1 MPEGNAAFRYSLSVF
16 VVISG
21 RLCAILPAMVQ
32 ASASGKIILFGE
44 HAVVYGRPAI
54 AVPLTQVRA
63 TATITAGRR
72 GSGLMLDLPD
82 IGQQLSVTEQPTL
95 SPLAHVA
102 RLAADQLRLAPL
114 PDWRITLRSTIPV
127 ASGLGSG
134 AAAATAIVRA
144 MAAAAGRPLTPA
156 QVSALVYESETL
168 FHGQASGID
177 NTVIAYEQP
186 VWFVRGQAP
195 QPFRIAQAFTI
206 VIGDTGVA
214 SPTRLTVGD
223 VRTGWQAEPAHFE
236 ALFDGVGEI
245 VVAARRAIE
254 GGEVA
259 ALGPL
264 MDANQRLLQAMVVSS
279 PELDALCQAAR
290 GAGATGAKLSGGG
303 RGGNMIALAPAGRA
317 ETIAERAI
325 GGGRGANHRHRGCAL
340 RKPSSAERSSRRRLD
355 LLVTG
360 TADGA

>member
-1 MPEGNAAFRYSLSVF
+1 
-16 VVISG
+16 
-21 RLCAILPAMVQ
+21 MVQ

-54 AVPLTQVRA
+54 AVPVTQVRA
-63 TATITAGRR
+63 TATITSAQP
-72 GSGLMLDLPD
+72 GSGLTLHLPD
-82 IGQQLSVTEQPTL
+82 VGKRWQVTGQATTQ
-95 SPLAHVA
+95 PLAHVA
-102 RLAADQLRLAPL
+102 GLAASQLGLSPL
-114 PDWRITLRSTIPV
+114 PDWSITLRSTIPV

-156 QVSALVYESETL
+156 QVSALVFESETL

-206 VIGDTGVA
+206 VIGDTGIA

-223 VRTGWQAEPAHFE
+223 VRAGWQAKPRASRRCSTEWVDR
-236 ALFDGVGEI
+236 ALRRE
-245 VVAARRAIE
+245 RAIE
-254 GGEVA
+254 SGDGA

-264 MDANQRLLQAMVVSS
+264 MDENHRLLRLMGVSS
-279 PELDALCQAAR
+279 PELDALCQATR
-290 GAGATGAKLSGGG
+290 NAGAAGAKLSGGG
-303 RGGNMIALAPAGRA
+303 RGGNVITLAPTERV
-317 ETIAERAI
+317 ETIASALLAA
-325 GGGRGANHRHRGCAL
+325 GAVR
-340 RKPSSAERSSRRRLD
+340 
-355 LLVTG
+355 TIT
-360 TADGA
+360 TAVAP